1 MDDNNKSNSTKNSNG
16 VLRDENGRFLPGT
29 TPMAPFAPGN
39 DLALKYKPDIPE
51 AMVKWF
57 ETQAEESNRYPT
69 FERFAHSIGVLH
81 STLRYWRD
89 HPERYEGFANAYN
102 ACKEIQASVL
112 TENTLGKLYEPSF
125 AKFVATNT
133 LGMVDQSAVT
143 LQGNEDK
150 PLTVKIDIAE

>member
-1 MDDNNKSNSTKNSNG
+1 MDEYNKSNSTKNNDG
-16 VLRDENGRFLPGT
+16 VLRDANGKFLPGT
-29 TPMAPFAPGN
+29 KNMAPFAPGN

-51 AMVKWF
+51 AMIKWF
-57 ETQAEESNRYPT
+57 ETQIEETNRYPT
-69 FERFAHSIGVLH
+69 FERFARSIGVLH
-81 STLRYWRD
+81 VTLRYWRD

-133 LGMVDQSAVT
+133 LGMVDQSSLTV
-143 LQGNEDK
+143 QGNEEK
-150 PLTVKIDIAE
+150 PLAVSIEIVG